1 MKLYLRSLSLIK
13 KNKGI
18 AIFLFLM
25 AFVLSCLVI
34 IEPFFFKEI
43 INSLVDFSGET
54 NFFDNI
60 KIVFIFWGSIVLC
73 NIIVQLLLSYNSSYL
88 ATKTYSFLWRDSFEH
103 ILSFSINFFDNHQL
117 GKVVREFERGVDNLY
132 SLYIGFFRYTLP
144 NLFILLFL
152 LPIIFYLNSKMA
164 LLIVSVIPIL
174 VFLIALG
181 IKEIQKDQKISD
193 NDWTKLSGILYDAV
207 SNIFLVKSFTLVSRI
222 FNKTDK
228 LRETALDK
236 QNKANKSWGMVIG
249 LSRSIGLILNILVF
263 LLGSVLYIRNEM
275 SLGDII
281 MFIGFTS
288 IIVNIFN
295 SFFWNV
301 LDYSW
306 QREKIKAL
314 FDIIDT
320 KPEIIDKEDSL
331 IIGRAKGEIDFKNVS
346 FSYKDGAD
354 AIKNISFTIKPG
366 EVVAFVGHTGS
377 GKTTTANLISRF
389 YDVKSGKILLDS
401 KNIKDINLDSLRKN
415 IAIVFQENTFFNASV
430 YDNLKIDDK
439 VTKKDME
446 EALKKARVFDVI
458 NKNKKGV
465 GQIIGE
471 KGTKLSGGEKQR
483 LSIARAIL
491 KDAPILILDEA
502 TSALDAKTENKIQ
515 SAISDLIKDK
525 TTIIIAHRLST
536 IKKADRIFV
545 FDHGNIIE
553 SGDFNSLMKK
563 KGSFYELVSYQ
574 MGI

>member
-1 MKLYLRSLSLIK
+1 MKTYLRALSLIK
-13 KNKGI
+13 HSKVLST
-18 AIFLFLM
+18 ALFLI
-25 AFVLSCLVI
+25 AFVLSCLII

-43 INSLVDFSGET
+43 INGLTESSQ
-54 NFFDNI
+54 I
-60 KIVFIFWGSIVLC
+60 KNLISVFIIWGSIVLF
-73 NIIVQLLLSYNSSYL
+73 NIVFQLFLTYGSSYF
-88 ATKTYSFLWRDSFEH
+88 ATKTYSLLWRNSFKH
-103 ILSFSINFFDNHQL
+103 ILSFSIDYFNSHQL
-117 GKVVREFERGVDNLY
+117 GKIVREFERGVDNLY
-132 SLYIGFFRYTLP
+132 SLYIVFFRQTLP
-144 NLFILLFL
+144 NIFVLLFL
-152 LPIIFYLNSKMA
+152 IPIIFFLNFKMA
-164 LLIVSVIPIL
+164 LLIVSAIPVLAI
-174 VFLIALG
+174 FIALG
-181 IKEIQKDQKISD
+181 IREIQKDQAISD
-193 NDWTKLSGILYDAV
+193 NKWSELSAILYDAV
-207 SNIFLVKSFTLVSRI
+207 SNIFLVKSFTLASKI
-222 FNKTDK
+222 FKKTDK
-228 LRETALDK
+228 LREEAFIE
-236 QNKANKSWGMVIG
+236 QNKANKSWGIVIG
-249 LSRSIGLILNILVF
+249 LARSVGLILNILVF
-263 LLGSVLYIRNEM
+263 FLGSILFFKNEM
-275 SLGDII
+275 TLGEII

-301 LDYSW
+301 IDYSW

-320 KPEIIDKEDSL
+320 KPEIVSKKNSL
-331 IIGRAKGEIDFKNVS
+331 ILNEVKGEIEFKNVS
-346 FSYKDGAD
+346 FSYKEGLE
-354 AIKNISFTIKPG
+354 AISNISFKIKKG

-389 YDVKSGKILLDS
+389 FDVKKGEVLVDGNNVKEV
-401 KNIKDINLDSLRKN
+401 NVNSLREN
-415 IAIVFQENTFFNASV
+415 IAVVFQENTFFNASV
-430 YDNLKIDDK
+430 YENLKVSDK

-446 EALKKARVFDVI
+446 EALKKARVFEII
-458 NKNKKGV
+458 NKNKKGLK
-465 GQIIGE
+465 QIIGD

-545 FDHGNIIE
+545 FDHGSIIE

-563 KGSFYELVSYQ
+563 KGHFHELVSYQ

>member
-1 MKLYLRSLSLIK
+1 MKTYLRALSLIK
-13 KNKGI
+13 HSKVLST
-18 AIFLFLM
+18 ALFLI
-25 AFVLSCLVI
+25 AFVLSCLII

-43 INSLVDFSGET
+43 INGLTESSQ
-54 NFFDNI
+54 I
-60 KIVFIFWGSIVLC
+60 KNLINVFIIWGSIVLF
-73 NIIVQLLLSYNSSYL
+73 NIVFQLFLTYGSSYF
-88 ATKTYSFLWRDSFEH
+88 ATKTYSLLWRNSFKH
-103 ILSFSINFFDNHQL
+103 ILSFSIDYFNSHQL
-117 GKVVREFERGVDNLY
+117 GKIVREFERGVDNLY
-132 SLYIGFFRYTLP
+132 SLYIVFFRQTLP
-144 NLFILLFL
+144 NIFVLLFL
-152 LPIIFYLNSKMA
+152 IPIIFFLNFKMA
-164 LLIVSVIPIL
+164 LLIVSAIPVLAI
-174 VFLIALG
+174 FIALG
-181 IKEIQKDQKISD
+181 IREIQKDQAISD
-193 NDWTKLSGILYDAV
+193 NKWSELSAILYDAV
-207 SNIFLVKSFTLVSRI
+207 SNIFLVKSFTLASKI
-222 FNKTDK
+222 FKKTDK
-228 LRETALDK
+228 LREEAFIE
-236 QNKANKSWGMVIG
+236 QNKANKSWGIVVG
-249 LSRSIGLILNILVF
+249 LARSVGLILNILVF
-263 LLGSVLYIRNEM
+263 FLGSILFFKNEM
-275 SLGDII
+275 TLGEII

-301 LDYSW
+301 IDYSW

-320 KPEIIDKEDSL
+320 KPEIVSKKNSL
-331 IIGRAKGEIDFKNVS
+331 ILNEVKGEIEFKNVS
-346 FSYKDGAD
+346 FSYKEGLE
-354 AIKNISFTIKPG
+354 AISNISFKIKKG

-389 YDVKSGKILLDS
+389 FDVKKGEVLVDGNNVKEV
-401 KNIKDINLDSLRKN
+401 NINSLREN

-430 YDNLKIDDK
+430 YENLKVSDK

-446 EALKKARVFDVI
+446 EALKKARVFEII
-458 NKNKKGV
+458 NKNKKGLK
-465 GQIIGE
+465 QIIGD

-545 FDHGNIIE
+545 FDHGSIIE

-563 KGSFYELVSYQ
+563 KGHFHELVSYQ

>member
-1 MKLYLRSLSLIK
+1 MKTYLRALSLIK
-13 KNKGI
+13 HSKVLST
-18 AIFLFLM
+18 ALFLI
-25 AFVLSCLVI
+25 AFVLSCLII

-43 INSLVDFSGET
+43 INGLTESSQ
-54 NFFDNI
+54 I
-60 KIVFIFWGSIVLC
+60 KNLINVFIIWGSIVLF
-73 NIIVQLLLSYNSSYL
+73 NIVFQLFLTYGSSYF
-88 ATKTYSFLWRDSFEH
+88 ATKTYSLLWRNSFKH
-103 ILSFSINFFDNHQL
+103 ILSFSIDYFNSHQL
-117 GKVVREFERGVDNLY
+117 GKIVREFERGVDNLY
-132 SLYIGFFRYTLP
+132 SLYIVFFRQTLP
-144 NLFILLFL
+144 NIFVLLFL
-152 LPIIFYLNSKMA
+152 IPIIFFLNFKMA
-164 LLIVSVIPIL
+164 LLIVSAIPVLAI
-174 VFLIALG
+174 FIALG
-181 IKEIQKDQKISD
+181 IREIQKDQAISD
-193 NDWTKLSGILYDAV
+193 NKWSELSAILYDAV
-207 SNIFLVKSFTLVSRI
+207 SNIFLVKSFTLASKI
-222 FNKTDK
+222 FKKTDK
-228 LRETALDK
+228 LREEAFIE
-236 QNKANKSWGMVIG
+236 QNKANKSWGIVIG
-249 LSRSIGLILNILVF
+249 LARSVGLILNILVF
-263 LLGSVLYIRNEM
+263 FLGSILFFKNEM
-275 SLGDII
+275 TLGEII

-301 LDYSW
+301 IDYSW

-320 KPEIIDKEDSL
+320 KPEIVSKKNSL
-331 IIGRAKGEIDFKNVS
+331 ILNEVKGEIEFKNVS
-346 FSYKDGAD
+346 FSYKEGLE
-354 AIKNISFTIKPG
+354 AISNISFKIKKG

-389 YDVKSGKILLDS
+389 FDVKKGEVLVDGNNVKEV
-401 KNIKDINLDSLRKN
+401 NVNSLREN
-415 IAIVFQENTFFNASV
+415 IAVVFQENTFFNASV
-430 YDNLKIDDK
+430 YENLKVSDK

-446 EALKKARVFDVI
+446 EALKKARVFEII
-458 NKNKKGV
+458 NKNKKGLK
-465 GQIIGE
+465 QIIGD

-545 FDHGNIIE
+545 FDHGSIIE

-563 KGSFYELVSYQ
+563 KGHFHELVSYQ

>member
-1 MKLYLRSLSLIK
+1 MKTYLRALSLIK
-13 KNKGI
+13 HSKVLST
-18 AIFLFLM
+18 ALFLI
-25 AFVLSCLVI
+25 AFVLSCLII

-43 INSLVDFSGET
+43 INGLTESSQ
-54 NFFDNI
+54 I
-60 KIVFIFWGSIVLC
+60 KNLISVFIIWGSIVLF
-73 NIIVQLLLSYNSSYL
+73 NIVFQLFLTYGSSYF
-88 ATKTYSFLWRDSFEH
+88 ATKTYSLLWRNSFKH
-103 ILSFSINFFDNHQL
+103 ILSFSIDYFNSHQL
-117 GKVVREFERGVDNLY
+117 GKIVREFERGVDNLY
-132 SLYIGFFRYTLP
+132 SLYIVFFRQTLP
-144 NLFILLFL
+144 NIFVLLFL
-152 LPIIFYLNSKMA
+152 IPIIFFLNFKMA
-164 LLIVSVIPIL
+164 LLIVSAIPVLAI
-174 VFLIALG
+174 FIALG
-181 IKEIQKDQKISD
+181 IREIQKDQAISD
-193 NDWTKLSGILYDAV
+193 NKWSELSAILYDAV
-207 SNIFLVKSFTLVSRI
+207 SNIFLVKSFTLASKI
-222 FNKTDK
+222 FKKTDK
-228 LRETALDK
+228 LREEAFIE
-236 QNKANKSWGMVIG
+236 QNKANKSWGIVIG
-249 LSRSIGLILNILVF
+249 LARSVGLILNILVF
-263 LLGSVLYIRNEM
+263 FLGSILFFKNEM
-275 SLGDII
+275 TLGEII

-301 LDYSW
+301 IDYSW

-320 KPEIIDKEDSL
+320 KPEIVSKKNSL
-331 IIGRAKGEIDFKNVS
+331 ILNEVKGEIEFKNVS
-346 FSYKDGAD
+346 FSYKEGLE
-354 AIKNISFTIKPG
+354 AISNISFKIKKG

-389 YDVKSGKILLDS
+389 FDVKKGEVLVDGNNVKEV
-401 KNIKDINLDSLRKN
+401 NINSLREN
-415 IAIVFQENTFFNASV
+415 IAVVFQENTFFNASV
-430 YDNLKIDDK
+430 YENLKVSDK

-446 EALKKARVFDVI
+446 EALKKARVFEII
-458 NKNKKGV
+458 NKNKKGLK
-465 GQIIGE
+465 QIIGD

-545 FDHGNIIE
+545 FDHGSIIE

-563 KGSFYELVSYQ
+563 KGHFHELVSYQ

>member
-1 MKLYLRSLSLIK
+1 MKTYLRALSLIK
-13 KNKGI
+13 HSKVLST
-18 AIFLFLM
+18 ALFLI
-25 AFVLSCLVI
+25 AFVLSCLII

-43 INSLVDFSGET
+43 INGLTESSQ
-54 NFFDNI
+54 I
-60 KIVFIFWGSIVLC
+60 KNLISVFIIWGSIVLF
-73 NIIVQLLLSYNSSYL
+73 NIVFQLFLTYGSSYF
-88 ATKTYSFLWRDSFEH
+88 ATKTYSLLWRNSFKH
-103 ILSFSINFFDNHQL
+103 ILSFSIDYFNSHQL
-117 GKVVREFERGVDNLY
+117 GKIVREFERGVDNLY
-132 SLYIGFFRYTLP
+132 SLYIVFFRQTLP
-144 NLFILLFL
+144 NIFVLLFL
-152 LPIIFYLNSKMA
+152 IPIIFFLNFKMA
-164 LLIVSVIPIL
+164 LLIVSAIPVLAI
-174 VFLIALG
+174 FIALG
-181 IKEIQKDQKISD
+181 IREIQKDQAISD
-193 NDWTKLSGILYDAV
+193 NKWSELSAILYDAV
-207 SNIFLVKSFTLVSRI
+207 SNIFLVKSFTLASKI
-222 FNKTDK
+222 FKKTDK
-228 LRETALDK
+228 LREEAFIE
-236 QNKANKSWGMVIG
+236 QNKANKSWGIVIG
-249 LSRSIGLILNILVF
+249 LARSVGLILNILVF
-263 LLGSVLYIRNEM
+263 FLGSILFFKNEM
-275 SLGDII
+275 TLGEII

-301 LDYSW
+301 IDYSW

-320 KPEIIDKEDSL
+320 KPEIVSKKNSL
-331 IIGRAKGEIDFKNVS
+331 ILNEVKGEIEFKNVS
-346 FSYKDGAD
+346 FSYKEGLE
-354 AIKNISFTIKPG
+354 AISNISFKIKKG

-389 YDVKSGKILLDS
+389 FDVKKGEVLVDGNNVKEV
-401 KNIKDINLDSLRKN
+401 NINSLREN

-430 YDNLKIDDK
+430 YENLKVSDK

-446 EALKKARVFDVI
+446 EALKKARVFEII
-458 NKNKKGV
+458 NKNKKGLK
-465 GQIIGE
+465 QIIGD

-545 FDHGNIIE
+545 FDHGSIIE

-563 KGSFYELVSYQ
+563 KGHFHELVSYQ

>member
-1 MKLYLRSLSLIK
+1 MKTYLRALSLIK
-13 KNKGI
+13 HSKVLST
-18 AIFLFLM
+18 ALFLI
-25 AFVLSCLVI
+25 AFVLSCLII

-43 INSLVDFSGET
+43 INGLTESSQ
-54 NFFDNI
+54 I
-60 KIVFIFWGSIVLC
+60 KNLISVFIIWGSIVLF
-73 NIIVQLLLSYNSSYL
+73 NIVFQLFLTYGSSYF
-88 ATKTYSFLWRDSFEH
+88 ATKTYSLLWRNSFKH
-103 ILSFSINFFDNHQL
+103 ILSFSIDYFNSHQL
-117 GKVVREFERGVDNLY
+117 GKIVREFERGVDNLY
-132 SLYIGFFRYTLP
+132 SLYIVFFRQTLP
-144 NLFILLFL
+144 NIFVLLFL
-152 LPIIFYLNSKMA
+152 IPIIFFLNFKMA
-164 LLIVSVIPIL
+164 LLIVSAIPVLAI
-174 VFLIALG
+174 FIALG
-181 IKEIQKDQKISD
+181 IREIQKDQAISD
-193 NDWTKLSGILYDAV
+193 NKWSELSAILYDAV
-207 SNIFLVKSFTLVSRI
+207 SNIFLVKSFTLASKI
-222 FNKTDK
+222 FKKTDK
-228 LRETALDK
+228 LREEAFIE
-236 QNKANKSWGMVIG
+236 QNKANKSWGIVVG
-249 LSRSIGLILNILVF
+249 LARSVGLILNILVF
-263 LLGSVLYIRNEM
+263 FLGSILFFKNEM
-275 SLGDII
+275 TLGEII

-301 LDYSW
+301 IDYSW

-320 KPEIIDKEDSL
+320 KPEIVNKKNSL
-331 IIGRAKGEIDFKNVS
+331 ILNEVKGEIEFKNVS
-346 FSYKDGAD
+346 FSYKEGLE
-354 AIKNISFTIKPG
+354 AISNISFKIKKG

-389 YDVKSGKILLDS
+389 FDVKKGEVLVDGNNVKEV
-401 KNIKDINLDSLRKN
+401 NVNSLREN
-415 IAIVFQENTFFNASV
+415 IAVVFQENTFFNASV
-430 YDNLKIDDK
+430 YENLKVSDK

-446 EALKKARVFDVI
+446 EALKKARVFEII
-458 NKNKKGV
+458 NKNKKGLK
-465 GQIIGE
+465 QIIGD

-545 FDHGNIIE
+545 FDHGSIIE

-563 KGSFYELVSYQ
+563 KGHFHELVSYQ